1 MVDLRKSPFNLDDSK
16 IAWVE
21 RTLSSMTIDEKIGQL
36 FTVCLS
42 AGDEDRLSEYLHKY
56 HVGGAL
62 LRCMNARNIADIVNT
77 CAKDSRIP
85 VVFAANL
92 ESGGDGLASEG
103 TKVGCPMS
111 IAAGSG
117 VKGAA
122 DMGRIAGSEAK
133 ALGVTWSFAP
143 VADIDLNFRNP
154 ITNTRTFGSDA
165 SLVSDCVSAYV
176 RSCQACGVAASVKH
190 FPGDGCDERDQHLVA
205 SVNDLSVEQWKT
217 TYGRIYKR
225 AIDEGVMTIMAGHIM
240 QPAWTRFLNP
250 GIKDEDI
257 MPGSLSK
264 ELLQGLLRER
274 LGFNGVVTTD
284 STLMV
289 GFNSRLSRRLAVPSC
304 IEAGADMFLFAR
316 DIEEDFAYM
325 KEGYLSG
332 ILSQQRLDDALLRI
346 LGMKAALGLS
356 DGNVHCNVEQAL
368 ELMKEHKAE
377 LLLERTARASITLVK
392 DKGGVLP
399 VSVMNNRRVLM
410 YGLAHSEDDR
420 KPVLVLAD
428 KLRKKGFEVDMFEP
442 DLSCNPVGRYDLVFF
457 CAHVPVRSNQTV
469 ARFSWQT
476 PVAYSTPVF
485 SHEVPTLFVS
495 LGNPYHLLDAPM
507 VGTYINCYQSE
518 DEVLDVLVEKMLGES
533 PFEGVSPVD
542 AFCGKW
548 DTGI

>member
-1 MVDLRKSPFNLDDSK
+1 
-16 IAWVE
+16 
-21 RTLSSMTIDEKIGQL
+21 
-36 FTVCLS
+36 
-42 AGDEDRLSEYLHKY
+42 
-56 HVGGAL
+56 
-62 LRCMNARNIADIVNT
+62 
-77 CAKDSRIP
+77 
-85 VVFAANL
+85 
-92 ESGGDGLASEG
+92 
-103 TKVGCPMS
+103 
-111 IAAGSG
+111 
-117 VKGAA
+117 
-122 DMGRIAGSEAK
+122 
-133 ALGVTWSFAP
+133 
-143 VADIDLNFRNP
+143 
-154 ITNTRTFGSDA
+154 
-165 SLVSDCVSAYV
+165 
-176 RSCQACGVAASVKH
+176 
-190 FPGDGCDERDQHLVA
+190 
-205 SVNDLSVEQWKT
+205 
-217 TYGRIYKR
+217 
-225 AIDEGVMTIMAGHIM
+225 IMAGHIM

-289 GFNSRLSRRLAVPSC
+289 GFNSRLPRRLAVPSC

-332 ILSQQRLDDALLRI
+332 ILSKQRLNDALHRI
-346 LGMKAALGLS
+346 LGMKAALGLT
-356 DGNVHCNVEQAL
+356 DGNVHCDVKQAL
-368 ELMKEHKAE
+368 NLMKEHKAE

-399 VSVMNNRRVLM
+399 VSVVKNRRVLM

-469 ARFSWQT
+469 ARFSWQA

-548 DTGI
+548 DAGI